1 MKLGY
6 LSITF
11 PFMILLFAYLGG
23 NCIVFLFVILVSWW
37 SLFQLIMLFIF
48 LFLFLPYKQSI
59 GMLLFFPEH
68 LGLYSCTLFGYF
80 GLAIFKL
87 LLLSQN
93 IPSFHV

>member
-6 LSITF
+6 LSITL
-11 PFMILLFAYLGG
+11 PFMILLFAYFGG
-23 NCIVFLFVILVSWW
+23 NCIVFLFIILVSWW
-37 SLFQLIMLFIF
+37 SLFQLIILFIF
-48 LFLFLPYKQSI
+48 LFLFLQYKQSI
-59 GMLLFFPEH
+59 GMLFFPEH

>member
-1 MKLGY
+1 MKLGC
-6 LSITF
+6 LSITL
-11 PFMILLFAYLGG
+11 PFMILLFAYFGG

-37 SLFQLIMLFIF
+37 SSFQLIILFIF
-48 LFLFLPYKQSI
+48 LFLFLQYKQSI
-59 GMLLFFPEH
+59 GMLFFPEH